1 MVLGEVRDWTV
12 EPLIESRTAR
22 NADIELHY
30 KAAGS
35 GPPIVFLHG
44 FPDHSLG
51 WRHQI
56 EALSGRYR
64 VLAPDLRGFGKSSA
78 PGGVAHYALPHLVND
93 VLAILEAEKLS
104 QAAIV
109 GHDWGATIAWWLA
122 IRAPKIVRHLV
133 ILSTPHPRHYLRA
146 IADPANAQT
155 VRYIRRF
162 QNRNAAETIDLEEL
176 TEWVADPQDRIVLRE
191 MLGSNLEAM
200 LNYYRANIPLGH
212 VPELGPLP
220 LVKAPT
226 LVLFGTDDPY
236 VPIAA
241 YDGVFQEVENVAA
254 LVSIPGAGHFIH
266 HDAAA
271 FVTDQI
277 DAWIA
282 RPPSAYRRLVKSPT
296 DSE

>member
-1 MVLGEVRDWTV
+1 
-12 EPLIESRTAR
+12 LIESRTAR
-22 NADIELHY
+22 NGDIELHY

-51 WRHQI
+51 WRRQI

-78 PGGVAHYALPHLVND
+78 PGGVAHYSLPHLVND
-93 VLAILEAEKLS
+93 ALAILEAEGLS

-122 IRAPKIVRHLV
+122 IRAPKTVRHLV
-133 ILSTPHPRHYLRA
+133 ILSTPHPRQYLRA
-146 IADPANAQT
+146 IADPANART
-155 VRYIRRF
+155 IRYIRQF
-162 QNRNAAETIDLEEL
+162 QNRNAASTIDLDEL
-176 TEWVADPQDRIVLRE
+176 TEWVSDPQDRFVLRE
-191 MLGSNLEAM
+191 TLQASNLEAM

-220 LVKAPT
+220 LVKSPT
-226 LVLFGTDDPY
+226 LVLFGTADPY
-236 VPIAA
+236 VPDSA
-241 YDGVFQEVENVAA
+241 YDGVFREVDNVTS

-266 HDAAA
+266 HDDAA

-277 DAWIA
+277 DAWVS
-282 RPPSAYRRLVKSPT
+282 RPPSAYRKSINAPREST
-296 DSE
+296 SDV